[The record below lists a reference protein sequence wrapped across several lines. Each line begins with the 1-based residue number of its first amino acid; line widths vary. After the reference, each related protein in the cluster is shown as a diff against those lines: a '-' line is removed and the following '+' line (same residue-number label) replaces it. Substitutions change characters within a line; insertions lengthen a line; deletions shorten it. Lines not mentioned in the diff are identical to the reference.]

1 MSKLIIVQPLPIVVT
16 GASRGNGAANLV
28 TADPK
33 EVWRDDAVG
42 SEAIISI
49 DLGMVRSID
58 TIFVGYISD
67 PVNTAVTRLTGGS
80 LAPGEFIIQPNTAL
94 RVPDAIGL
102 RSAVT
107 HALWHGAPVDTRFI
121 NIGLNQPD
129 GLPLYAGLILVGR
142 AFKPVLGQ
150 EWGAGRRPIDTGSVT
165 PLLSGGFSIVE
176 GARKRHLNFT
186 LGDLSEAEADQLEAL
201 ALDRGESRPVLIV
214 ENVDRTPGLR
224 QRIHYGLFER
234 WRAFERRNRKQT
246 RWEIG
251 LEEWV

>member
-1 MSKLIIVQPLPIVVT
+1 MSKLIIMSPMPIAAI
-16 GASRGNGAANLV
+16 GASRGTGAQNLSTV
-28 TADPK
+28 DPK
-33 EVWRDDAVG
+33 EVWRDDAIG
-42 SEAIISI
+42 AECYITI
-49 DLGMVRSID
+49 DLGSVKSID
-58 TIFVGYISD
+58 TVLLGFVTD
-67 PVNTAVTRLTGGS
+67 PADSAVFRVSGGLTEY
-80 LAPGEFIIQPNTAL
+80 GEFAIQEATPL
-94 RVPDAIGL
+94 RAPDTIGI
-102 RSAVT
+102 RSGT
-107 HALWHGAPVDTRFI
+107 SHALWHGAAVDARYVSMGI
-121 NIGLNQPD
+121 IQPS
-129 GLPLYAGLILVGR
+129 GLPISAGIAMVGK
-142 AFKPVLGQ
+142 AFRPALGQ

-165 PLLSGGFSIVE
+165 PLLSGGFAIVE

-186 LGDLSEAEADQLEAL
+186 LGDLSEAEVDQLEAL

>member
-1 MSKLIIVQPLPIVVT
+1 MSKLIILSPMTLLSV
-16 GASRGNGAANLV
+16 GASRGTGGENLGSV
-28 TADPK
+28 EPK

-42 SEAIISI
+42 SEAFFTM
-49 DLGMVRSID
+49 DLGSVRSID
-58 TIFVGYISD
+58 TIFFGFVTD
-67 PVNTAVTRLTGGS
+67 PADAATFRASGGLNS
-80 LAPGEFIIQPNTAL
+80 YGEFSIL
-94 RVPDAIGL
+94 DAIPLRAPEVAGV
-102 RSAVT
+102 RSAT
-107 HALWHGAPVDTRFI
+107 SHALWHGEPVNARYVSL
-121 NIGLNQPD
+121 GVVQPT
-129 GLPLYAGLILVGR
+129 GQPISAGIVMVGK
-142 AFKPVLGQ
+142 AFRPALGQ

-165 PLLSGGFSIVE
+165 PLLSGGFAIVE

>member
-1 MSKLIIVQPLPIVVT
+1 MKPI
-16 GASRGNGAANLV
+16 GASRGSGAQNLSTV
-28 TADPK
+28 EPK
-33 EVWRDDAVG
+33 EIWRDNAVG
-42 SEAIISI
+42 SEASITI
-49 DLGMVRSID
+49 DLGGVRSID
-58 TIFVGYISD
+58 TIFLGFVTD
-67 PVNTAVTRLTGGS
+67 PADAATFRASGGIGS
-80 LAPGEFIIQPNTAL
+80 YGEFAIQEAAPL
-94 RVPDAIGL
+94 RAPDAAGI
-102 RSAVT
+102 RSASS
-107 HALWHGAPVDTRFI
+107 HALWHGAPVNARYVSLGVTQTS
-121 NIGLNQPD
+121 GQPIS
-129 GLPLYAGLILVGR
+129 AGIVIVGK
-142 AFKPVLGQ
+142 AFRPALGQ

-165 PLLSGGFSIVE
+165 PLLSGGFAIVE

-186 LGDLSEAEADQLEAL
+186 LGDLSEEEADQLEAL